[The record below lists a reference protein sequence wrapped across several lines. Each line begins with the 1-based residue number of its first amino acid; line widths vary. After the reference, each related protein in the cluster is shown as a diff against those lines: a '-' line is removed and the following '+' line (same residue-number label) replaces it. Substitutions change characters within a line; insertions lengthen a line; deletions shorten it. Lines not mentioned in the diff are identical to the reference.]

1 MVSIVEWSANY
12 PDWVRDA
19 LRRIATSTTVS
30 AADRQATDN
39 RVRQHSGLTIEGENL
54 CTPIGNDHLPAPPC
68 NDESV
73 MICGLGPLQNVDR
86 LASDQQMRFAID
98 GVTLVYGDNGT
109 GKSGY
114 ARIAKKICQSR
125 VLDEL
130 RGDVF
135 SDQPSPPAQ
144 ARVRIKPPNGQI
156 QEIDWHDG
164 SPPLSALTRTY
175 VFDKA
180 VAEAYIDKQSE
191 LTYLPRELAIAT
203 SYGDLLGGLAKAFTD
218 EIAAIEA
225 AHGAPYG
232 LAYAVDTEIGRI
244 VRALILATSVADLK
258 LAEDIRA
265 AGTWTEEL
273 EVERRALEEKLKT
286 NPRAEA
292 LALRR
297 IEGGLSTTAENFSG
311 LLETLGDEAVAT
323 TRKLIVRA
331 VDAAEAVRLAADE
344 GFKNEPVGTTGLGP
358 WRAMYEAA
366 RAFAASAELRAA
378 DEAFLEGDLCPTCQQ
393 PLSAD
398 AVARLKRFDFFVA
411 DRVATAASELNAELA
426 QLSDHLGGLGIS
438 AAEAVTRTLAEYVA
452 RGEGER
458 LLGDKVVQAYA
469 ALSARRATLVKAIAD
484 RSLGD
489 IAEMAEDIC
498 SLLRDASTQAAATA
512 AQREAGPDQNP
523 EDVARFA
530 ELTDKQR
537 LSAELDDV
545 VARRDDLAKRH
556 CLQRCKANVETGP
569 ISRFL
574 TARRRELVTPELQ
587 RLIADEIA
595 SLDLTHIPLRVA
607 ESTERG
613 KNYFDVTLQTN
624 QIAKKARVLSEG
636 EQTALGLACFL
647 AEVGR
652 LPGNHAIIFDDPVSS
667 LDHVRLR
674 KVAER
679 LVKEAASGRQL
690 IIFTHNLVFF
700 QEVISAAAA
709 ANPQVPLLKNLVAR
723 SGSSFGLVTENEEPW
738 IARKVTDRIGS
749 LERRVGEI
757 PNDADLASDSHRRLC
772 KDFYTDLRETW
783 ERLVEEVLLGGVVER
798 YGAGV
803 KTQSLKSVLVED
815 DDYRVIF
822 AAMKR
827 VSEFSGHDMAA
838 GRQLPV
844 ADKATMRTDLD
855 ALSNYRR
862 QVHGRKNALEQRRR
876 ALENPP
882 PAQVA

>member
-1 MVSIVEWSANY
+1 MVSIVEWSANR

-19 LRRIATSTTVS
+19 LRRIASSITVS
-30 AADRQATDN
+30 AEDRQAIDN
-39 RVRQHSGLTIEGENL
+39 RVRQHGGLTIEGEHL
-54 CTPIGNDHLPAPPC
+54 CTPISDDHLPALSS
-68 NDESV
+68 NDEAV
-73 MICGLGPLQNVDR
+73 VICGLGPLQNVDR

-98 GVTLVYGDNGT
+98 GITLVYGDNGT

-114 ARIAKKICQSR
+114 ARVAKKMCQSR
-125 VLDEL
+125 VLEEL

-135 SDQPSPPAQ
+135 SEHPSPPAL
-144 ARVRIKPPNGQI
+144 ARVRLKPPNGEI
-156 QEIDWHDG
+156 QEIDWRDG
-164 SPPLSALTRTY
+164 SPPLSALAKTY

-180 VAEAYIDKQSE
+180 GAEAYIDKQSE

-203 SYGDLLGGLAKAFTD
+203 SYGDLLGDLAKSFTD
-218 EIAAIEA
+218 EIATIEA
-225 AHGAPYG
+225 AHRGPYG
-232 LAYAVDTEIGRI
+232 LEYAVDTEAGRI
-244 VRALILATSVADLK
+244 VRALILATSSAELK

-265 AGTWTEEL
+265 AGAWAEEL
-273 EVERRALEEKLKT
+273 EAERQALEEKLKT
-286 NPRAEA
+286 DPRAEA

-297 IEGGLSTTAENFSG
+297 IEGALSTTAENLAG
-311 LLETLGDEAVAT
+311 LIELLGDEAVVT
-323 TRKLIVRA
+323 TRQLIVRTIEA
-331 VDAAEAVRLAADE
+331 TKAVRLAANE

-366 RAFAASAELRAA
+366 RTFAASAELRAA
-378 DEAFLEGDLCPTCQQ
+378 DEEFLEGDLCPTCQQ

-398 AVARLKRFDFFVA
+398 AVARLKRFDLFVA
-411 DRVATAASELNAELA
+411 DHVATTASELNAQLA
-426 QLSDHLGGLGIS
+426 QLSDRLERVGIS
-438 AAEAVTRTLAEYVA
+438 TTNAVSQILAEYVV

-489 IAEMAEDIC
+489 VTVIAEDIC

-512 AQREAGPDQNP
+512 AERDAEPDQNP
-523 EDVARFA
+523 DDIARFA
-530 ELTDKQR
+530 ELTDKKR
-537 LSAELDDV
+537 LSAELDAV

-556 CLQRCKANVETGP
+556 CLQTCRANVETGS
-569 ISRFL
+569 ISRFI

-587 RLIADEIA
+587 KLIADEIA
-595 SLDLTHIPLRVA
+595 SLDLTHVPLRVA

-613 KNYFDVTLQTN
+613 KNYFDVALQTTQN
-624 QIAKKARVLSEG
+624 AKKARVLSEG
-636 EQTALGLACFL
+636 EQTVLGLACFL
-647 AEVGR
+647 AEVER
-652 LPGNHAIIFDDPVSS
+652 LPGKHAIIFDDPVSS

-679 LVKEAASGRQL
+679 LVKEAANGRQL
-690 IIFTHNLVFF
+690 IIFTHNMVFY

-709 ANPQVPLLKNLVAR
+709 ANPQVPLLKNLVSR
-723 SGSSFGLVTENEEPW
+723 SGSGFGIVTENEEPW
-738 IARKVTDRIGS
+738 IARKVTERIAS

-757 PNDADLASDSHRRLC
+757 PNDADIASDSHRRLC

-783 ERLVEEVLLGGVVER
+783 ERFVEEILLGGVVER

-815 DDYRVIF
+815 NDYRIIF

-844 ADKATMRTDLD
+844 ADKATMRADLD

-862 QVHGRKNALEQRRR
+862 QVNGRKNVLEQRRR

-882 PAQVA
+882 PAQVS